1 MHCFSSYYLQ
11 VRNVLC
17 CSTDF
22 IYLLLY
28 YASFKMLQ
36 IPNIDMLAG
45 ARLIVEMDGFE
56 PLRGVRL
63 ELLSEG
69 KQVLCVAMSRRLA
82 SLYTIQVRCQRA
94 AWY

>member
-1 MHCFSSYYLQ
+1 
-11 VRNVLC
+11 
-17 CSTDF
+17 
-22 IYLLLY
+22 
-28 YASFKMLQ
+28 MLQ

-69 KQVLCVAMSRRLA
+69 KQVLL
-82 SLYTIQVRCQRA
+82 
-94 AWY
+94 